1 MTHRIYSLLLTLALA
16 VSAWAMTEQEAVDL
30 FVGNKALRHASA
42 GVAVMRLDSSQ
53 IVASH
58 LLDQAIITAST
69 MKTVTSTAALETLG
83 GDFQFETRVLLH
95 GTQVGDTLHGDLVIV
110 GGGDPTLG
118 SRHFAKQA
126 NIITEVTKALKQRGI
141 NVVEGRVLTDESL
154 YPYPP
159 YNIHWDVGDLAC
171 DYGAAVHALNYADN
185 EAHVSFRV
193 DKWGRFSEFT
203 TKPHL
208 SNVQVINKMRFNAS
222 RENVD
227 FVLEYGSPSL
237 VLTGLVCPGS
247 YNLTFANPSPGQLLA
262 DSMLQ
267 SLKRQGTKVLEHTGL
282 FHNVR
287 PPEELLVTH
296 CSPVLTDIVRSLLDR
311 SDNMFTHALL
321 RAVAVR
327 DKNWKGD
334 ELDHVGVECVQHLL
348 QARGIDSDALFMR
361 DGSGLARAGKAS
373 PHMFVQMLAYMAS
386 RKYGTDQLR
395 LCDLM
400 PKAGSRIGSLLP
412 GTTLSRDI
420 VLKSGSMTDV
430 QCFVGYYPASEPQ
443 YAFAVLVNNYNCSR
457 KELKN
462 LIDRLLIN
470 IFGSKK

>member
-1 MTHRIYSLLLTLALA
+1 MRTRIYILLLSLTLAFG
-16 VSAWAMTEQEAVDL
+16 AWPMTEQEAVDL
-30 FVGNKALRHASA
+30 FVGDPALSHAAA
-42 GVAVMRLDSSQ
+42 GVAVMRLDSGRV
-53 IVASH
+53 VASH

-83 GDFQFETRVLLH
+83 GDFQFETRVLLR
-95 GTQVGDTLHGDLVIV
+95 GVVVGDTLCGDLVIV

-118 SRHFAKQA
+118 SRHFPKHPD
-126 NIITEVTKALKQRGI
+126 IVTEVVQAVKQRGI
-141 NVVEGRVLTDESL
+141 AVVEGRVLTDENL

-159 YNIHWDVGDLAC
+159 YSIHWDVGDLAW

-193 DKWGRFSEFT
+193 DKWGRFSSFT

-208 SNVQVINKMRFNAS
+208 SDVQVVNKMRFNAS

-227 FVLEYGSPSL
+227 FALEYATPAL
-237 VLTGLVCPGS
+237 VLMGQVCPGS

-262 DSMLQ
+262 DTMLQ
-267 SLKRQGTKVLEHTGL
+267 ALKRKGVKVLERTGL
-282 FHNVR
+282 RHKGRVSDEVLF
-287 PPEELLVTH
+287 TH
-296 CSPVLTDIVRSLLDR
+296 RSPVLTDIVCSLLDR

-321 RAVAVR
+321 RAIAVR
-327 DKNWKGD
+327 DKSWTGD
-334 ELDHVGVECVQHLL
+334 DLDHTGVECVERLL
-348 QARGIDSDALFMR
+348 KARGIDSEALFMR

-373 PHMFVQMLAYMAS
+373 PHLFVQMLAYMAQ
-386 RKYGTDQLR
+386 RRYGSDEQR

-400 PKAGSRIGSLLP
+400 PPVGSRIGSLLP
-412 GTTLSRDI
+412 GTRLSRNI
-420 VLKSGSMTDV
+420 VIKSGSMTDV

-443 YAFAVLVNNYNCSR
+443 YAFAVLVNNYNCPR

-470 IFGSKK
+470 LFGQ

>member
-1 MTHRIYSLLLTLALA
+1 MTNLHSKEEPKKIQSPEQIADYLRVTYVPTYLLA
-16 VSAWAMTEQEAVDL
+16 
-30 FVGNKALRHASA
+30 
-42 GVAVMRLDSSQ
+42 
-53 IVASH
+53 
-58 LLDQAIITAST
+58 
-69 MKTVTSTAALETLG
+69 TAAT
-83 GDFQFETRVLLH
+83 VLLAAFIIWGFL
-95 GTQVGDTLHGDLVIV
+95 GTVSDKAYFSGVVFPMQGTADVTLPNKGIVRNMLVHNGDSVRQGQTVAMISIGDSHSFLTSGVSGLVI
-110 GGGDPTLG
+110 
-118 SRHFAKQA
+118 S
-126 NIITEVTKALKQRGI
+126 TKADNEPFEAFEPI
-141 NVVEGRVLTDESL
+141 VSVVDD
-154 YPYPP
+154 
-159 YNIHWDVGDLAC
+159 N
-171 DYGAAVHALNYADN
+171 AVYQQWEQQTQLIAYADN

-267 SLKRQGTKVLEHTGL
+267 SLKRQGTKVLERTGL

-287 PPEELLVTH
+287 PPEDLLVTH

-334 ELDHVGVECVQHLL
+334 ELDHIGVECVQHLL

-400 PKAGSRIGSLLP
+400 PKAGSRIGSLLH
-412 GTTLSRDI
+412 
-420 VLKSGSMTDV
+420 
-430 QCFVGYYPASEPQ
+430 PASEPQ